1 MRAAVTAL
9 AALAIAAP
17 AFAVGL
23 APLSK
28 EGVTAGPDKAFYLT
42 VINPYSEV
50 RAFRT
55 YIDIPKL
62 DGATSEAAVLPP
74 EPKVTILPEVV
85 SIKPG
90 GQRRIMVILR
100 DLAPGETREARVCA
114 ELAQQEGMIH
124 ARVCSKLSARRL
136 APRNS

>member
-1 MRAAVTAL
+1 MKAAIIAL
-9 AALAIAAP
+9 AALAAAAP

-28 EGVTAGPDKAFYLT
+28 DGMTAGPDKAFYLT

-55 YIDIPKL
+55 YLDKPKG
-62 DGATSEAAVLPP
+62 DGVAPEAAALPT
-74 EPKVTILPEVV
+74 ETKVTILPEVV

-136 APRNS
+136 VRRS